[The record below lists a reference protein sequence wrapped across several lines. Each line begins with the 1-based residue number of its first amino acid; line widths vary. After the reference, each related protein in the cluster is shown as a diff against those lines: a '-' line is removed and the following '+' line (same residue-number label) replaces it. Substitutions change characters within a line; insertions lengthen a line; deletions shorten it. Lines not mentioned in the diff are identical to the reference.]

1 MISIKKLQHK
11 SVSAFTLIEMVIV
24 LVIIG
29 ILLMSTLYFTGEQ
42 IQKVRDKTVKESIL
56 AEWQSRF
63 SRNLWS
69 SSYGWKMYDHL
80 DISLASGDNKITFD
94 YIPKNSGD
102 TGVNNEFTDR
112 FVISNIIINP
122 SDTSNFSYSENMTF
136 RYRPYQISCEWW
148 DKDNKSDNINT
159 WSMNN
164 SLLFIARVNDSRDYC
179 FEIQK
184 KNCRLMEVS
193 AERCNMVEDLLN
205 NL

>member
-80 DISLASGDNKITFD
+80 DISLTSGDNKITFE
-94 YIPKNSGD
+94 YIPKNSED

-122 SDTSNFSYSENMTF
+122 NNYDSTENITF

-148 DKDNKSDNINT
+148 TKNDGNNIDT
-159 WSMNN
+159 RDMNN

-193 AERCNMVEDLLN
+193 AERCNMVGHLSSN
-205 NL
+205 QQ

>member
-94 YIPKNSGD
+94 YIPKNSEY

-112 FVISNIIINP
+112 FVISNIII
-122 SDTSNFSYSENMTF
+122 DTNGYKSTENITF

-148 DKDNKSDNINT
+148 NKKANDNGIDT
-159 WSMNN
+159 WNMNN

-193 AERCNMVEDLLN
+193 AEKCNMVEDLLSN
-205 NL
+205 Q

>member
-80 DISLASGDNKITFD
+80 DISLTSGDNKITFK
-94 YIPKNSGD
+94 YIPKNSED

-112 FVISNIIINP
+112 FVISNIIIDPNNYD
-122 SDTSNFSYSENMTF
+122 STENITF

-148 DKDNKSDNINT
+148 NKKDDGDDIGI
-159 WSMNN
+159 WIMNN

-193 AERCNMVEDLLN
+193 AERCNMVEHLSSN
-205 NL
+205 QQE

>member
-1 MISIKKLQHK
+1 MISIKKLQYK

-69 SSYGWKMYDHL
+69 SSYEWKMYDHL

-94 YIPKNSGD
+94 YIPKNSED
-102 TGVNNEFTDR
+102 TWVNNEFTDR

-122 SDTSNFSYSENMTF
+122 NKYNSKENITF

-148 DKDNKSDNINT
+148 DKDNKSDNIDT

-193 AERCNMVEDLLN
+193 AERCNMVEDLLSN
-205 NL
+205 QQE

>member
-1 MISIKKLQHK
+1 MISIKKLQYK

-94 YIPKNSGD
+94 YIPKISED

-122 SDTSNFSYSENMTF
+122 NNYDSTENITF

-148 DKDNKSDNINT
+148 NKKDDGDDIDI
-159 WSMNN
+159 WIMNN

-193 AERCNMVEDLLN
+193 AERCNMVEDLLSN
-205 NL
+205 QQE

>member
-1 MISIKKLQHK
+1 MISKIKNQNK

-56 AEWQSRF
+56 AERQSRF

-80 DISLASGDNKITFD
+80 DISLASGDNKIMFKYT
-94 YIPKNSGD
+94 PKGQSA
-102 TGVNNEFTDR
+102 TWINNEFTDN
-112 FVISNIIINP
+112 FVINNIITNP
-122 SDTSNFSYSENMTF
+122 DNSTNNSVNNITF

-148 DKDNKSDNINT
+148 TKDDGGDINT
-159 WSMNN
+159 WDMGN
-164 SLLFIARVNDSRDYC
+164 SLQFIVRVNDSRDYC

-184 KNCRLMEVS
+184 KNCRLMEIS
-193 AERCNMVEDLLN
+193 GDKCKITMGTLQN
-205 NL
+205 N